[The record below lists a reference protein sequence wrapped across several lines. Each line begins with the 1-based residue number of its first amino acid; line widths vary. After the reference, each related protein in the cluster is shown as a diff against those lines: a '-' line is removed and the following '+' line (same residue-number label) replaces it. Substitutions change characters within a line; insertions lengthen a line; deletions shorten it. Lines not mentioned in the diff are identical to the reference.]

1 MKAVIQRVLNASCM
15 VDGRITGEIGK
26 GLLIYFSVDK
36 DDDLSIL
43 PRFLEKIVRLRCFE
57 DENGKMNRSV
67 MESGASVLFISQFT
81 LAGDVYKGNRPGFD
95 NAAPADRALRYY
107 EKAVETLRGMGY
119 HVECGRFGAHM
130 KVSYVNDGPE
140 TFILDSRRLVH
151 KRTNNPV

>member
-81 LAGDVYKGNRPGFD
+81 LSADVYHGNRPSFD
-95 NAAPADRALRYY
+95 VAEKPERAERIYSDAADMLRA
-107 EKAVETLRGMGY
+107 MGLN
-119 HVECGRFGAHM
+119 VQCGVFGAHM
-130 KVSYVNDGPE
+130 EISYINDGPV
-140 TFILDSRRLVH
+140 TFILDSACFPHRS
-151 KRTNNPV
+151 